1 MNVLQAMYGSDVLR
15 SVKDTAKQRREQQD
29 IYQRL
34 KEADHLMADA
44 MLQL

>member
-15 SVKDTAKQRREQQD
+15 SVMDTAKRKREQQD
-29 IYQRL
+29 ICQKL
-34 KEADHLMADA
+34 KEEDYLTADI